1 MEKSSIQLV
10 RGKLFILTNKLCVY
24 YNLIGKNML
33 RGRTMTIGSKFNVGL
48 SNITIDRLTLLS
60 YKIKLDDYIKKNNLW
75 EENVIECW
83 LYDLCDYALKQ
94 DVGLTYKTIRVL
106 EDHWGFDTDKD
117 DIDEFIT
124 EHMEKFMAKINR

>member
-10 RGKLFILTNKLCVY
+10 RGKLFILTNKLYVY

-33 RGRTMTIGSKFNVGL
+33 RGRLMTIGSKFNVGL

>member
-1 MEKSSIQLV
+1 
-10 RGKLFILTNKLCVY
+10 
-24 YNLIGKNML
+24 
-33 RGRTMTIGSKFNVGL
+33 MTIGSKFNVGL

-124 EHMEKFMAKINR
+124 EHMEKFMEKINR

>member
-1 MEKSSIQLV
+1 
-10 RGKLFILTNKLCVY
+10 
-24 YNLIGKNML
+24 
-33 RGRTMTIGSKFNVGL
+33 MTIGSKFNVGL

-60 YKIKLDDYIKKNNLW
+60 YKLKLDDYIKKNNLW

-106 EDHWGFDTDKD
+106 EDHWGFDPDKD

-124 EHMEKFMAKINR
+124 EHMEKFMAKVNR

>member
-1 MEKSSIQLV
+1 MEKLSTLFL
-10 RGKLFILTNKLCVY
+10 RGRLFILTNKLCVY

-75 EENVIECW
+75 
-83 LYDLCDYALKQ
+83 
-94 DVGLTYKTIRVL
+94 
-106 EDHWGFDTDKD
+106 
-117 DIDEFIT
+117 
-124 EHMEKFMAKINR
+124 

>member
-1 MEKSSIQLV
+1 MEKLNILYV
-10 RGKLFILTNKLCVY
+10 MGKLFILTNKLCVY

-106 EDHWGFDTDKD
+106 EDHWGFDPDKD

-124 EHMEKFMAKINR
+124 EHMEKFMAKVNR